1 MREAKV
7 TRKTKE
13 TKIEIKLKIDGTG
26 KSIIKTGVGFFDHML
41 ESFAFHGKFDLI
53 VDCKGDIF
61 VDDHHTVEDVGIVL
75 GQVFNKCLED
85 KAGIRRFSTQII
97 PMDESLSMV
106 SVDISNRPLLVY
118 KMEFTREKLGNMDTQ
133 NFKEFFKAF
142 ADASGITLHINLMY
156 GENDHHKIESVFKG
170 LGKAL
175 KDASY
180 IEGEFVNSSKGVL

>member
-7 TRKTKE
+7 SRKTKE
-13 TKIEIKLKIDGTG
+13 TEIEIKLNIDGTG
-26 KSIIKTGVGFFDHML
+26 KSAIKTGIGFFDHML

-53 VDCKGDIF
+53 VDCKGDIC

-75 GQVFNKCLED
+75 GRAFNECIED
-85 KAGIRRFSTQII
+85 KIGIRRFSTQII

-106 SVDISNRPLLVY
+106 SVDISDRPLLVY
-118 KMEFTREKLGNMDTQ
+118 KMEFEREKLGNMDTQ

-142 ADASGITLHINLMY
+142 TDESRITLHINLMY
-156 GENDHHKIESVFKG
+156 GENDHHKIESVFKA